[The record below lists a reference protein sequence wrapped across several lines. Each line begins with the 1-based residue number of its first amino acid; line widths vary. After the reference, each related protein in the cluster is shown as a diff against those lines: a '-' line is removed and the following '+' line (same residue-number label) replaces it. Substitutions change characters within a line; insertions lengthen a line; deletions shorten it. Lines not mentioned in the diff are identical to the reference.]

1 MELTEYFQSY
11 EDYFWEWTT
20 DEDVPDDTGYNENN
34 LISFQN
40 IGAVVYRP
48 YLIEILKELQLN
60 GLPILSPLL
69 LALYATNEGYLDLKG
84 IKTNL
89 RKHPLAA
96 HEYVKHLIRP
106 AFQFLET
113 LKSLHNNYKKG
124 KNRVLLLQT
133 IFKYAPNNVSEKQS
147 EYILNGYL
155 RNSRKI
161 ADSAQKIEITVSK
174 FSKDLGI
181 LVALNEKFPSSQM
194 IIQVMKGN
202 LEIADIEEEVIE
214 EETTIETDTDF
225 IQELIEEPKTFQV
238 GSLIKRIWSGLKIPM
253 RHLSPGEQPIGGV
266 SDMTNKGDFSRML
279 LSEFAN
285 EDEVFMNRVAN
296 NEALYIQ
303 REIPP
308 EENVFERII
317 LIDTSLRNWGTP
329 KVLAFAS
336 AIAVIKHPK
345 AHSECKVFALGQN
358 SIPIYLDK
366 VEEVIDHL
374 NLVSPVLEVSQSLEK
389 FFNEEH
395 KEKDMEV
402 FFITTQENLENQ
414 KLQKVIQ
421 ENRDRLKFLV
431 TTSAE
436 GELNFY
442 KHHKGTRKHV
452 QKIMLP
458 LQELW
463 ANPPK
468 RNQRGENNSPRSKK
482 AGVPLNYPIL
492 FPTSKNKIATF
503 LYEGEFFIL
512 SSKKQLLKTYLSDN
526 YYNKNYYDQ
535 YKIHRGCEVLF
546 EDISVRPKG
555 QFALAKN
562 KQQQFILCH
571 YQPDK
576 KLISKLN
583 LNTKEYSELSLSGH
597 KIPRYLSFKLIY
609 FNKKF
614 YLDCLDNSWI
624 GEINID
630 GNISLEESKMHKDI
644 SKNDSKVETELNKLN
659 NIGVKILNNFNNVGI
674 NIELGLV
681 ISNHELTKNYDN
693 SLVFYRNKYPMKMYA
708 QQNKN
713 RFTFSEGSEIIT
725 DSRGMLTFKSS
736 NQNVPEF
743 YIPSTEVGYLALA
756 SHTEFGGSEYYLPET
771 TLLKIRKME
780 DMILDYLEPFIH
792 QIVEYGTEN

>member
-11 EDYFWEWTT
+11 EDYFWEWAT
-20 DEDVPDDTGYNENN
+20 DEDVSNDSDYQVNNMIYFPTVSSVIGYR
-34 LISFQN
+34 
-40 IGAVVYRP
+40 VY
-48 YLIEILKELQLN
+48 ILTILRELQLQ
-60 GLPILSPLL
+60 GWPPFGALL
-69 LALYATNEGYLDLKG
+69 LVLYATQDGYKQLRTLIDDLKKN
-84 IKTNL
+84 ISREQTKELFSEAVFLLKKLEILDHKYKTG
-89 RKHPLAA
+89 
-96 HEYVKHLIRP
+96 
-106 AFQFLET
+106 Q
-113 LKSLHNNYKKG
+113 
-124 KNRVLLLQT
+124 NRVVLIQTLFADNKTCLTSKKSQELYNRYIKIPQLLNESAHKIDLRYEAFRKDIISLAVINRKFPT
-133 IFKYAPNNVSEKQS
+133 TESIEKALHG
-147 EYILNGYL
+147 I
-155 RNSRKI
+155 
-161 ADSAQKIEITVSK
+161 IEIPEV
-174 FSKDLGI
+174 
-181 LVALNEKFPSSQM
+181 
-194 IIQVMKGN
+194 
-202 LEIADIEEEVIE
+202 EEEVIE
-214 EETTIETDTDF
+214 EETTIETDKDF
-225 IQELIEEPKTFQV
+225 IQQLIEESKTFQV

-253 RHLSPGEQPIGGV
+253 RHLSPGEQTIGGV

-317 LIDTSLRNWGTP
+317 LIDTSLKNWGTP

-358 SIPIYLDK
+358 SIPIKLDK

-374 NLVSPVLEVSQSLEK
+374 NIVSPVLEVSQSLEK
-389 FFNEEH
+389 FFSEEH
-395 KEKDMEV
+395 TEKDLEV
-402 FFITTQENLENQ
+402 FFITNQENLENQ
-414 KLQKVIQ
+414 KLQKVIH

-452 QKIMLP
+452 QKILLP

-468 RNQRGENNSPRSKK
+468 RNQKGNNYNSLKSKK
-482 AGVPLNYPIL
+482 ADVPLNYPIL
-492 FPTSKNKIATF
+492 FPTSKNRIATF

-562 KQQQFILCH
+562 KQHQFILCH
-571 YQPDK
+571 YQRDK

-583 LNTKEYSELSLSGH
+583 LNTKEYSELNLSRH
-597 KIPRYLSFKLIY
+597 KIPHQHKLIY
-609 FNKKF
+609 FDKNF
-614 YLDCLDNSWI
+614 YLHQIDIPYNYRINLD
-624 GEINID
+624 GD
-630 GNISLEESKMHKDI
+630 ISLEETFDKVNEMD
-644 SKNDSKVETELNKLN
+644 KNNSKVETELNKLN

-674 NIELGLV
+674 NTELGLV
-681 ISNHELTKNYDN
+681 ISNNELTQNYDH
-693 SLVFYRNKYPMKMYA
+693 SLVFYRNKYPMKIFA

-736 NQNVPEF
+736 NQNIPEF
-743 YIPSTEVGYLALA
+743 YIPSTEAGYLALA

-780 DMILDYLEPFIH
+780 DMILEYLEPFIH